1 MNACGKRLSRYD
13 TFKSDLESALE
24 KKQKNDAETETVDK
38 WKQEID
44 NSILDGY
51 FERFGAKYA
60 ERNLFRTILFYC
72 KALTAMQ
79 KKAYDDS
86 WEKDEKDANYQ
97 DEIALLQG
105 DSSALRDLTTALSAF
120 PNWYSVLKGNISR
133 DAFYLK
139 NFLST
144 EAFFF
149 EHEDGLRGE
158 RTLNAKVR
166 LFGVLYWFSKGLGRR
181 RAF

>member
-1 MNACGKRLSRYD
+1 MNARGKWLSRYD

-60 ERNLFRTILFYC
+60 ERNLFRKILFYC

-79 KKAYDDS
+79 KKAYNDS
-86 WEKDEKDANYQ
+86 
-97 DEIALLQG
+97 
-105 DSSALRDLTTALSAF
+105 
-120 PNWYSVLKGNISR
+120 
-133 DAFYLK
+133 
-139 NFLST
+139 
-144 EAFFF
+144 
-149 EHEDGLRGE
+149 
-158 RTLNAKVR
+158 
-166 LFGVLYWFSKGLGRR
+166 
-181 RAF
+181 

>member
-1 MNACGKRLSRYD
+1 MTDDLFVKMNARGKWLSRYD

-86 WEKDEKDANYQ
+86 WEKDEKDAKSAGAAETINREAAR
-97 DEIALLQG
+97 EIARQLL
-105 DSSALRDLTTALSAF
+105 LRNLSV
-120 PNWYSVLKGNISR
+120 S
-133 DAFYLK
+133 
-139 NFLST
+139 
-144 EAFFF
+144 
-149 EHEDGLRGE
+149 
-158 RTLNAKVR
+158 NAIA
-166 LFGVLYWFSKGLGRR
+166 SK
-181 RAF
+181 ACIIY